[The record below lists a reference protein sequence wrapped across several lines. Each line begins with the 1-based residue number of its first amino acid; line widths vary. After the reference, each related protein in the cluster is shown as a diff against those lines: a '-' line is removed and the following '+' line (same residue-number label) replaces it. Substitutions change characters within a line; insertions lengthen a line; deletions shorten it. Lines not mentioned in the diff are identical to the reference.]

1 MFTKPVNAP
10 SVSTSPLVK
19 RVLVQEIL
27 KLHLEAS
34 SLAFVGPLFGA
45 SQKPDQ
51 ICLQNN
57 TPLPPINPS
66 IAIIFRPARQMALF
80 QCLSPSHNLCLLSAV
95 LLLDICRYLPSKQWP
110 KGTTF
115 RKVASLIILAFHTK
129 CEYFI
134 LTRVLLL
141 CNSGVM
147 QLYEFHNKLVIRL
160 FNGTTRL
167 PFFIIAMHESISKSC

>member
-27 KLHLEAS
+27 KLHFEAS
-34 SLAFVGPLFGA
+34 SLAFAFGA

-66 IAIIFRPARQMALF
+66 IAIIFRPARQMALVHV

-95 LLLDICRYLPSKQWP
+95 LLLDICRYLPSKQCP

-134 LTRVLLL
+134 LTRVLLS
-141 CNSGVM
+141 CNWGVM
-147 QLYEFHNKLVIRL
+147 
-160 FNGTTRL
+160 
-167 PFFIIAMHESISKSC
+167 